1 LVLSVAGTGFA
12 PGTAATVFW
21 PGEARRRL
29 LIPAGALQHHG
40 QLERV
45 WVVGA
50 EGRLALRLVRVAGFE
65 AGKHEVVSGLSSGEI
80 IVAEPT
86 SELIE
91 GTPVN
96 QR

>member
-1 LVLSVAGTGFA
+1 
-12 PGTAATVFW
+12 
-21 PGEARRRL
+21 
-29 LIPAGALQHHG
+29 
-40 QLERV
+40 
-45 WVVGA
+45 
-50 EGRLALRLVRVAGFE
+50 VAGFE